1 MIPLCHQYSRCF
13 QRYDTLNSGNA
24 EKIDLREKQLRSGQS
39 VFAKIVIQKPKQLIA
54 IPLTLALRKLATIS
68 VSFRT
73 LHIPLSWM
81 KSLTKQ

>member
-13 QRYDTLNSGNA
+13 QRYDTLNRGNA
-24 EKIDLREKQLRSGQS
+24 EKIDCEKNSFEVDSLCL
-39 VFAKIVIQKPKQLIA
+39 PKTETIDRHTLS
-54 IPLTLALRKLATIS
+54 LALRKFATIS

-81 KSLTKQ
+81 ESLTKQ